1 MAVSDA
7 CADRESHRDDWATL
21 DLVALRLCVLRA
33 TRDGPPADA
42 DQTGGTRQ
50 LHAGWRR
57 LDAPDPG
64 VRRLVADAARAHD
77 AQIWTASVLSCIDQM
92 CAHSG
97 GHFSTGRACRIRIVT
112 WTGGRSRTKR
122 RIGTVE
128 GRAN

>member
-7 CADRESHRDDWATL
+7 CADRESHRDDWAAL

-33 TRDGPPADA
+33 TR
-42 DQTGGTRQ
+42 TVRQ
-50 LHAGWRR
+50 PTLIKQAARNSLHAGWRR

-64 VRRLVADAARAHD
+64 VPRLVADAARAHD

-97 GHFSTGRACRIRIVT
+97 GSRATAVT
-112 WTGGRSRTKR
+112 SNRHAARLVFQRVSNRAPNR
-122 RIGTVE
+122 RE
-128 GRAN
+128 